1 MSSKKL
7 LLSER
12 TTDRMAGFSD
22 AIFAFAMTLLML
34 DIKVPDVPH
43 GAAASELVSWIF
55 AQAPMLYIYVLSFV
69 VIGMFW
75 MRHHSMFS
83 LIRRHD
89 SVLMWLNMAFLLV
102 ISLMPFPTAVL
113 GEYGSVGVAVALYAG
128 FMLAAGLLLNLI
140 WMYATTNHRLVSA
153 DLDPKLIRRPTLR
166 GMVISTIFAL
176 VILVALFVNPEWAI
190 WGLLLVLFSG
200 AVVK

>member
-43 GAAASELVSWIF
+43 GAAASELVGWIL

>member
-1 MSSKKL
+1 
-7 LLSER
+7 
-12 TTDRMAGFSD
+12 
-22 AIFAFAMTLLML
+22 
-34 DIKVPDVPH
+34 
-43 GAAASELVSWIF
+43 
-55 AQAPMLYIYVLSFV
+55 
-69 VIGMFW
+69 
-75 MRHHSMFS
+75 MFS

-128 FMLAAGLLLNLI
+128 FMLVAGLLLNLI
-140 WMYATTNHRLVSA
+140 WMYATTKHRLVSA

-166 GMVISTIFAL
+166 GMVISSIFAL